1 MAQIHI
7 VYGSVS
13 GNTELVVEKTAEI
26 LSALH
31 SVTLLRAKTTTPEA
45 LQPADLIIFASPT
58 YGHGQLENYMAALI
72 EKIPPSQL
80 KGQKAAVIGLGDP
93 KYDND
98 YLIESAKILIE
109 FLKKQG
115 AELVG
120 LPLMIAKN
128 PLPQLEIR
136 VKAWA
141 ENLTHLLT

>member
-13 GNTELVVEKTAEI
+13 GNTELVVEKVAEI
-26 LSALH
+26 LSGAH
-31 SVTLLRAKTTTPEA
+31 DVELLRAKIADPEK
-45 LQPADLIIFASPT
+45 LRADLLIFASPT
-58 YGHGQLENYMAALI
+58 YGHGQLENYMAALL
-72 EKIPPSQL
+72 EKIPPLTL
-80 KGQKAAVIGLGDP
+80 KGQKTAVIGLGDP
-93 KYDND
+93 KYDSD

-109 FLKKQG
+109 FLKKQE
-115 AELVG
+115 AEIVG

-141 ENLTHLLT
+141 ETLNQLL